1 MSHVTTTTTPATGGY
16 TLPAKIFHWTV
27 AILVL
32 GMIPVGIA
40 LESLPK
46 GNVQDTFYALHKSTG
61 FVVLLLMIGRIVW
74 RLTNPPPPSEP
85 TIARWQVG
93 ASHAV
98 HWSLYAIL
106 LAMPILGWAGSNAF
120 GAPVSIYG
128 LFTLPDLVSKDEALS
143 KTLLGIHGTLG
154 LLAAALI
161 IIHIAA
167 ALYHR
172 FVRKDGVLAR
182 MTSAPATGRS

>member
-1 MSHVTTTTTPATGGY
+1 MSDATTTPAAGGY
-16 TLPAKIFHWTV
+16 TLPAKVFHWAV

-40 LESLPK
+40 LDSLPK

-61 FVVLLLMIGRIVW
+61 FVVLLLMTGRIVW
-74 RLTNPPPPSEP
+74 RFISPPPRSEP
-85 TIARWQVG
+85 TLARWQVG

-98 HWSLYAIL
+98 HWTLYAIL

-120 GAPVSIYG
+120 GAPVTVYG
-128 LFTLPDLVSKDEALS
+128 LFTLPELVSKDEALS

-154 LLAAALI
+154 LIAAALI
-161 IIHIAA
+161 VIHIAA
-167 ALYHR
+167 ALHHR
-172 FVRKDGVLAR
+172 FVRKDAVLAR
-182 MTSAPATGRS
+182 MTSAPAR